1 MVLDLVIGLVSTAGY
16 DFTKKRLQESLTKD
30 FSKIYNESLKE
41 VIGKHGKYS
50 RNFIKRFLGRHEVKK
65 LALDYN
71 LDRIKKLEGMTL
83 IGEKIKNKT
92 EKGINVKKLLN
103 DFYNIFKDKLHN
115 NQHLFNKLQ
124 ERYASEI
131 VFLLNKQDKKL
142 DSIGTTL
149 KDMSNS
155 QEILKRE
162 LFDKLESE
170 SYIKVTK
177 NEGSFPLFISA
188 VQFRIESSSIE
199 ILKNNFN
206 NFPYTS
212 NEEMEIVVED
222 KNKIILEYL
231 PKKENNV
238 IKLSHEGLPHKII
251 YPPFNKIT
259 IHIEEKPKKIGSF
272 LKVTIFTTEALQINR
287 LKHILFGD
295 MDSKNIFEVTLRT
308 KMKRLSKMFL
318 KDISVFDYD
327 PLIYK
332 PVEVEGVKIKA
343 KGKRTIMFGEKGFLL
358 RPELHQVVEAV
369 KFQNKDQETD
379 IFFLKIVDTTILY
392 KDKLTLEIGF
402 RGNVAGYFP
411 RALFKKEI
419 AREIISS
426 FLEKNGIPY
435 QYKPKIN
442 VKR

>member
-1 MVLDLVIGLVSTAGY
+1 MVFDLIIGIVTTAGY
-16 DFTKKRLQESLTKD
+16 DFIKKRLQESLTKD
-30 FSKIYNESLKE
+30 FSKIYDETVKE
-41 VIGKHGKYS
+41 IIKKHGKYS
-50 RNFIKRFLGRHEVKK
+50 KNFIKRFLGRYEVKK

-71 LDRIKKLEGMTL
+71 LDRKKKLERMAL
-83 IGEKIKNKT
+83 IGEQRKNKT
-92 EKGINVKKLLN
+92 EKEIDIKKLLN
-103 DFYNIFKDKLHN
+103 DFYTIFKDKLHS

-124 ERYASEI
+124 EKYASEI
-131 VFLLNKQDKKL
+131 VFLLKKQDKKL
-142 DSIGTTL
+142 DSIGTIL
-149 KDMSNS
+149 RDMSNS

-162 LFDKLESE
+162 LFDKLESD

-177 NEGSFPLFISA
+177 DEGSFPLFISA
-188 VQFRIESSSIE
+188 VQFRIENSSIE

-206 NFPYTS
+206 NFPYAS
-212 NEEMEIVVED
+212 NEEMEVIED
-222 KNKIILEYL
+222 NKNKIILEYL

-251 YPPFNKIT
+251 YPPFNKMI
-259 IHIEEKPKKIGSF
+259 IHIEEKPTKVGSF
-272 LKVTIFTTEALQINR
+272 LKVTIFTTETLQINR

-295 MDSKNIFEVTLRT
+295 MNSKNIFEVTLRT
-308 KMKRLSKMFL
+308 KMKRLAKMFL

-332 PVEVEGVKIKA
+332 PVEVEGIKIKA

-358 RPELHQVVEAV
+358 RPELNQVVEAV

-379 IFFLKIVDTTILY
+379 IFFLKIVDTIILS
-392 KDKLTLEIGF
+392 KDKLTLEVGF

-435 QYKPKIN
+435 QHKPKIK